1 LIRLKSIFLFIQ
13 CINHTPTKKLE
24 VFTKANNRFYQ
35 FSFNPSSEQS
45 LVKQLAEFKKVID
58 SIEFLPVQV
67 PKTPSF
73 MNASEMEQSEPSLML
88 ETSPNGLEILS
99 HNSFT
104 DSIVYMHVVGEV
116 MNNTPTV
123 AQFVQV
129 TGTFYDSNNQVVG
142 TQFTYTNPSDI
153 GSGQKAPFELILTS
167 ASVPTSQI
175 SNYNLS
181 ATYE

>member
-1 LIRLKSIFLFIQ
+1 
-13 CINHTPTKKLE
+13 
-24 VFTKANNRFYQ
+24 
-35 FSFNPSSEQS
+35 
-45 LVKQLAEFKKVID
+45 
-58 SIEFLPVQV
+58 
-67 PKTPSF
+67 